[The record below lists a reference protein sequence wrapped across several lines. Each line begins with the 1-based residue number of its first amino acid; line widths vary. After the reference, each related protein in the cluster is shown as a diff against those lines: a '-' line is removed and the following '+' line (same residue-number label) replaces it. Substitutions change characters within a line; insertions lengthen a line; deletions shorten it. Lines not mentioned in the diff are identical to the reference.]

1 MTDRLIDASSAPEQS
16 LDTPAGSGR
25 LLNAT
30 HLSAA
35 YAGSTGEVVAVDD
48 VNIHIDEG
56 EILGV
61 AGESGC
67 GKTTL
72 GTVLSLNTRPPL
84 YVKSGTLEVDGKIQQ
99 IGHGHKVPRTWRGSV
114 VSMLPQGAM
123 NSISPTMKVGSL
135 VIDVMKAHGR
145 VSRSDALDRAR
156 DRIESLGLPPRV
168 LDAYPHQLSGGMR
181 QRVITMIST
190 LLNPRLLI
198 ADEPTSA
205 LDVSSQKQLIEML
218 KQMLEARIMSGVIF
232 ITHDLPVLREVSDRI
247 AVMYAGR
254 IAEVASAEDIVE
266 NPRHPYSA
274 SLLNAVLTPEPQ
286 TRQRR
291 VFGIPG
297 APPNLA
303 HPPTGCRF
311 HPRCA
316 LAMEE
321 CYTEEPPHV
330 GDDLVFAECFWADAN
345 VGLPMPMDRLSVQ
358 TTVDTEGLTDTE
370 DLAQLEERAGIR
382 STGAQ
387 EDARS
392 SAGTDRADGNETDR
406 KGAVG

>member
-1 MTDRLIDASSAPEQS
+1 MTGQLTDDDVWGSYESRAS
-16 LDTPAGSGR
+16 AGSNR

-30 HLSAA
+30 NLTAA
-35 YAGSTGEVVAVDD
+35 YGGFGRDVVALDD
-48 VNIHIDEG
+48 VSVHIDEG
-56 EILGV
+56 EILGI

-72 GTVLSLNTRPPL
+72 GSVLSLNARPPL
-84 YVKSGTLEVDGKIQQ
+84 YVRAGAIEIDGKVQQ
-99 IGHGHKVPRTWRGSV
+99 IGQGHKVPRTWRGSV
-114 VSMLPQGAM
+114 VSLLPQGAM
-123 NSISPTMKVGSL
+123 NSISPTMKVSSL

-145 VSRSDALDRAR
+145 VARNDALDRAR

-181 QRVITMIST
+181 QRVITIIST

-218 KQMLEARIMSGVIF
+218 KQMLDAKIMSGVIF
-232 ITHDLPVLREVSDRI
+232 ITHDLPVLHEVADRI

-254 IAEVASAEDIVE
+254 IAEIAPADDIVE

-274 SLLNAVLTPEPQ
+274 SLLNAVLTPDPQ
-286 TRQRR
+286 IRTRR

-303 HPPTGCRF
+303 NPPTGCRF

-321 CYTEEPPHV
+321 CSAEDPPHV
-330 GDDLVFAECFWADAN
+330 GNDLVYADCFWTAKNPD
-345 VGLPMPMDRLSVQ
+345 VPMPMDKLSAH
-358 TTVDTEGLTDTE
+358 TNIDTEELIATE
-370 DLAQLEERAGIR
+370 
-382 STGAQ
+382 
-387 EDARS
+387 
-392 SAGTDRADGNETDR
+392 
-406 KGAVG
+406 AVGADAAAGDLVELGDLSKLAPSSGGNQDRDGDRE